1 MHCQYFP
8 SLQLKHF
15 LGNMPGTIG
24 RVKAQNRKE
33 GWVGG
38 GGGRNWTKQTHSLH
52 SHVFKDLQIAGK
64 WGTEV
69 QGGLR

>member
-38 GGGRNWTKQTHSLH
+38 AGGGTGLNKHTLYTAMFLKTCKLRGNGVQK
-52 SHVFKDLQIAGK
+52 FKED
-64 WGTEV
+64 
-69 QGGLR
+69 